1 MFIALT
7 VIMFTGIWLYQGGLD
22 LAIQNWELFLHGV
35 RDFFATFAS

>member
-1 MFIALT
+1 
-7 VIMFTGIWLYQGGLD
+7 MFTGIWLYQGGLD